1 MKVIPFY
8 SKLYNGYQDFSN
20 FAYTPFEISSK
31 SSPTGRLRFISSEQ
45 FIMWSKAVLFKDF
58 EVRDKILKETDPL
71 AIKKLGRTVK
81 NFKEDVWKGWDAA
94 ILKQAL
100 TLKFSQNEGLKKKL
114 LETGDAILAE
124 ANMFDK
130 KYGAG
135 LSGNDP
141 KINDPAYWKGYN
153 MMGNTLMEVRSEF
166 QAELNKHK
174 IPYVKDIE
182 AKSDFEME

>member
-1 MKVIPFY
+1 M
-8 SKLYNGYQDFSN
+8 LL
-20 FAYTPFEISSK
+20 K
-31 SSPTGRLRFISSEQ
+31 SWEEL
-45 FIMWSKAVLFKDF
+45 L
-58 EVRDKILKETDPL
+58 
-71 AIKKLGRTVK
+71 K

-124 ANMFDK
+124 ANVFDK

-166 QAELNKHK
+166 
-174 IPYVKDIE
+174 PYVE
-182 AKSDFEME
+182 EPETKSDFEME

>member
-1 MKVIPFY
+1 MAIKI
-8 SKLYNGYQDFSN
+8 FSN

-31 SSPTGRLRFISSEQ
+31 SSSTGRLRFTSSEQ

-58 EVRDKILKETDPL
+58 ETRDKILKETDPL

-81 NFKEDVWKGWDAA
+81 NFKEDVWRGWDAT

-100 TLKFSQNEGLKKKL
+100 TLKFSQNESLKKKL

-130 KYGAG
+130 KYGVG
-135 LSGNDP
+135 LPGNDP
-141 KINDPAYWKGYN
+141 KINDLAYWKGYN

-166 QAELNKHK
+166 QLERNKQK
-174 IPYVKDIE
+174 VPYVGDSE

>member
-31 SSPTGRLRFISSEQ
+31 SSPTGRLRFTSSEQ

-58 EVRDKILKETDPL
+58 ETRDKILKETDPL
-71 AIKKLGRTVK
+71 AIKKLGRTVR

-100 TLKFSQNEGLKKKL
+100 SLKFSQNEDLKKKL

-130 KYGAG
+130 KYGVG

-141 KINDPAYWKGYN
+141 KINDPACWKGYN
-153 MMGNTLMEVRSEF
+153 MMGNMLMEVRSEF
-166 QAELNKHK
+166 QAELNKQK
-174 IPYVKDIE
+174 IPYVKDAE
-182 AKSDFEME
+182 VESNFEME